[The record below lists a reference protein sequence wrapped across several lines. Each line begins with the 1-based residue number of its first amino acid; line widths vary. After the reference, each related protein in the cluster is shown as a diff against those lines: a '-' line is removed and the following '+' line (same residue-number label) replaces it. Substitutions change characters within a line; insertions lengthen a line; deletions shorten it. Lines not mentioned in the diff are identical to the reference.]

1 MFVTE
6 LGDAFNKKIQQCLND
21 GLNANLVHVCRHEQ
35 ISKPSADNFLW
46 NLKFPQI
53 GRFKFSQL

>member
-6 LGDAFNKKIQQCLND
+6 LGDAFNKKIQQYLND
-21 GLNANLVHVCRHEQ
+21 GLNAHLVHVGRHEQ
-35 ISKPSADNFLW
+35 ISKPSAVNFLW

-53 GRFKFSQL
+53 ERFKFAQL